1 MGMLQVIL
9 SLSKIT
15 SVLVVKEY
23 YFCCLTSIIKLG
35 ILNAKF
41 LVI

>member
-1 MGMLQVIL
+1 MLQVIL
-9 SLSKIT
+9 CLSKIT

-35 ILNAKF
+35 FLNAKF